1 MVARSS
7 EAGRAASGPG
17 IAIVVIAGAG
27 FAALALLVAAAVVR
41 VRAGEINPAH
51 AHWTCHIS
59 HHR

>member
-17 IAIVVIAGAG
+17 IAILVIAGAG

-51 AHWTCHIS
+51 AH
-59 HHR
+59 